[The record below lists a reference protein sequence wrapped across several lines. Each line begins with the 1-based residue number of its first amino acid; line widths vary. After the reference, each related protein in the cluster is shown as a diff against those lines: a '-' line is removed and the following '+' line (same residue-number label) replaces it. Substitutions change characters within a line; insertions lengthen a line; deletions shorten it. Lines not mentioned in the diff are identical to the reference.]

1 MTERWSDKYTY
12 KQYKHAE
19 IGWQVFRDQLYD
31 KLALVTP
38 GCYSFVSISDTPT
51 YGDVQCIDGVTFFP
65 EPVGLS
71 LDLAWC
77 LCGVIQNPET
87 TSECINQCQ
96 ERYSSEHK
104 GLVN

>member
-1 MTERWSDKYTY
+1 MLTRLQIEIFHTTQHRQPRER
-12 KQYKHAE
+12 QAM
-19 IGWQVFRDQLYD
+19 
-31 KLALVTP
+31 P
-38 GCYSFVSISDTPT
+38 GCYSLVSISDRPT

-96 ERYSSEHK
+96 ERYSSKYK